1 MLDPLLRVEGLRLSF
16 RTDRGDFRLFEGLDL
31 DVGRKEVLGVVG
43 ESGSGKTT
51 LAYSIIRLLPQN
63 ARLEG
68 GSVVLDGK
76 DLTKLSE
83 KEMRSVRGKDITMVF
98 QDPSTALN
106 PVFRI
111 KDQMLKVIR
120 ANTGIEGTEAKVLA
134 MGMLNNVELP
144 DPAAIMGSFPYELS
158 VGMQQ
163 RVMIA
168 MALTS
173 NPKLLIADEPTSAVD
188 ATIQVQ
194 ILRLLDRLRKE
205 RGFSVNLITH
215 SVAVARE
222 GSDSIAVM
230 YAGDV
235 VEEGEAEKV
244 VGSPKHPY
252 SQGLVKC
259 IPSPRPRNRQK
270 TDLAIVPGEVPDLTD
285 PPSGC
290 RFHPRCPYVM
300 DVCSREKPGYRKA
313 GDSLAL
319 CYLYEEER
327 E

>member
-1 MLDPLLRVEGLRLSF
+1 MLDPLLSIRGLRLSF
-16 RTDRGDFRLFEGLDL
+16 RTDRGDFRLFQGLDL
-31 DVGRKEVLGVVG
+31 DVGKEEVLGVVG

-51 LAYSIIRLLPQN
+51 LAYSIIRLLPSN

-68 GSVVLDGK
+68 GSVVMGGR
-76 DLTKLSE
+76 DLAKITE
-83 KEMRSVRGKDITMVF
+83 GEMRSVRGREITMVF

-106 PVFRI
+106 PAFRV

-120 ANTGIEGTEAKVLA
+120 ASTGIEGAEAKILA
-134 MGMLNNVELP
+134 MGMLKSVELP
-144 DPAAIMGSFPYELS
+144 DPAMIMESFSYELS
-158 VGMQQ
+158 GGMQQ

-173 NPKLLIADEPTSAVD
+173 NPKLVIADEPTSAVD

-194 ILRLLDRLRKE
+194 ILKLLDRLRRE
-205 RGFSVNLITH
+205 RGFSVMLITH

-222 GSDSIAVM
+222 VSDRIAVM

-235 VEEGEAEKV
+235 VEEGETEKV
-244 VGSPKHPY
+244 VDSPKHPY
-252 SQGLVKC
+252 TQGLVKC
-259 IPSPRPRNRQK
+259 IPTPRARSEAK
-270 TDLAIVPGEVPDLTD
+270 TDLATVPGEVPDLTD

-300 DVCSREKPGYRKA
+300 DVCRREKPSYRKA
-313 GDSLAL
+313 GDSMTR
-319 CYLYEEER
+319 CYLYEEGKR
-327 E
+327 